1 MRTNMYF
8 VRHAHSTYT
17 PDEVGR
23 PLSERGLVDAEKVTE
38 LLKKE
43 EIDMVISSPYKRAIQ
58 TVEGIAKFLGKEV
71 VIEDGFKERTLA
83 EKPVEDFN
91 QAITKVWEDVHFS
104 WEGGESNILA
114 QERGVKTTFRILE
127 KYEGKNIVI
136 GTHGNI
142 MVLIM
147 NHFDH
152 QYDFHFWK
160 KLDMPD
166 IYKLTFEQK
175 KLIDVQ
181 RIWGEK

>member
-1 MRTNMYF
+1 
-8 VRHAHSTYT
+8 
-17 PDEVGR
+17 
-23 PLSERGLVDAEKVTE
+23 
-38 LLKKE
+38 
-43 EIDMVISSPYKRAIQ
+43 
-58 TVEGIAKFLGKEV
+58 
-71 VIEDGFKERTLA
+71 
-83 EKPVEDFN
+83 
-91 QAITKVWEDVHFS
+91 
-104 WEGGESNILA
+104 
-114 QERGVKTTFRILE
+114 LE

-152 QYDFHFWK
+152 QYDFYFWK

>member
-1 MRTNMYF
+1 MYF

-71 VIEDGFKERTLA
+71 VIENGFKERTLA

-104 WEGGESNILA
+104 
-114 QERGVKTTFRILE
+114 
-127 KYEGKNIVI
+127 
-136 GTHGNI
+136 
-142 MVLIM
+142 
-147 NHFDH
+147 
-152 QYDFHFWK
+152 
-160 KLDMPD
+160 
-166 IYKLTFEQK
+166 
-175 KLIDVQ
+175 
-181 RIWGEK
+181 

>member
-1 MRTNMYF
+1 MYF

-71 VIEDGFKERTLA
+71 VIENGFKERTLA

-127 KYEGKNIVI
+127 KYEGKSIVI

-152 QYDFHFWK
+152 QYDFYFWK